1 MNNSNGNARKNA
13 VLIPALNPPES
24 LEKYIKELVEADFK
38 KIILVDDGSDQS
50 YQALFKRIADMEPN
64 SGEEIIL

>member
-1 MNNSNGNARKNA
+1 MNNSNGNARRNA

-24 LEKYIKELVEADFK
+24 LEKYIRELVQADFK

-50 YQALFKRIADMEPN
+50 YQAIFKRIVD
-64 SGEEIIL
+64 IDFD